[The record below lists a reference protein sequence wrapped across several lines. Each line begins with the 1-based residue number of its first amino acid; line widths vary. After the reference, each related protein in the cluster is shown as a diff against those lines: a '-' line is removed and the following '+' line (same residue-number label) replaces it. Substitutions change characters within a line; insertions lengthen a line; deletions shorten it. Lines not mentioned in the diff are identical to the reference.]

1 MSRTDIRLALPSK
14 GALHKDAFDF
24 LEACGL
30 KIFRPNPRQYEATI
44 PSLPELTVIVM
55 ITGVTL
61 SPLLLPAG
69 VSTRRRPLLSRCV
82 ALGHIHVD

>member
-1 MSRTDIRLALPSK
+1 MLRTDIRLALPSK

-44 PSLPELTVIVM
+44 PSLPQLTVM
-55 ITGVTL
+55 SHDQLRQSLTGAGFDIIHDWQPSKGAAVFIIARK
-61 SPLLLPAG
+61 PA
-69 VSTRRRPLLSRCV
+69 
-82 ALGHIHVD
+82 

>member
-30 KIFRPNPRQYEATI
+30 KIFRPNTRRKSFDDHAH
-44 PSLPELTVIVM
+44 L
-55 ITGVTL
+55 
-61 SPLLLPAG
+61 
-69 VSTRRRPLLSRCV
+69 RRRP
-82 ALGHIHVD
+82 